1 MYAISENI
9 LKKEGIPFDV
19 VLPLIDETAAKVHQI
34 SPKDAQTG
42 PAVRYDT
49 NVIDKH
55 LTLLED
61 KRLKNIYKSI
71 SEYIHETNKKNQ

>member
-1 MYAISENI
+1 M
-9 LKKEGIPFDV
+9 